1 MTSLRLTAANAE
13 LKRMRDRDIRTVLSA
28 YLSDRYGHEVDA
40 VLVQEFSLY
49 KARADL
55 AVLNGAIHGYE
66 IKSEHDTLER
76 LPSQLQAYERVF
88 DFLTVVSGPRYT
100 DKLLK
105 MLPSWA
111 GLLQAT
117 SSPAGIDL
125 VVVREERP
133 NPNQQPLALAK
144 LLWRR
149 EAVDVLASLSLDRGL
164 RSKPLRPLWE
174 ALSRL
179 PASQLA
185 PLVRE
190 TLKRRADWRAVSLQM
205 LRDVKSGLSPT

>member
-1 MTSLRLTAANAE
+1 
-13 LKRMRDRDIRTVLSA
+13 MRDRDIRTVLSA

-49 KARADL
+49 EKARADL

-100 DKLLK
+100 AKLSN
-105 MLPSWA
+105 MLPAWA
-111 GLLQAT
+111 GLPQAT
-117 SSPAGIDL
+117 SSPTGIDL
-125 VVVREERP
+125 VVIREERP
-133 NPNQQPLALAK
+133 NPNQQSLALAK

-205 LRDVKSGLSPT
+205 LRDAKSEPSPT